1 MRHYA
6 YLIIGGGMSADAA
19 VKGIRGIDE
28 DWEICVLGS
37 EPVPPYKRPYL
48 TKQLWKGKPV
58 ESIWLETTNFDVT
71 LELDKTVTAI
81 DLGDNHV
88 IDHEGTQ
95 YGFDKLLI
103 ATGGTPRRLPFDVEG
118 IIYYRT
124 FDDYN
129 ELRRLCDRGEH
140 FAVIGAGFIG
150 SEIAAALAMNE
161 KRATMIFPGDAIGS
175 HVYPADLAKYVT
187 DYYIDRGVTIR
198 PGETAEQVE
207 RSGDTYKVK
216 TSSGAE
222 IEADGVIVGI
232 GISPNTK
239 LAEAAGLEVDNGIVV
254 DTHLRAGP
262 ENVFAAGDV
271 ANFHEHGLNKRTR
284 VEHED
289 NAVTMGKHAGE
300 AMAGHMKPYTHQPYF
315 YSDMF
320 DLGYEAVGELRSDHE
335 TFSDWQEPFKK
346 GVVYYLSDSR
356 VVGALLW
363 NVWDK
368 VPAARDLI
376 TEPGPFT
383 PDDLKGRIT

>member
-6 YLIIGGGMSADAA
+6 YLIIGGGMAADAA
-19 VKGIRGIDE
+19 VKGIRSIDE

-37 EPVPPYKRPYL
+37 ESVPPYKRPPL

-58 ESIWLETTNFDVT
+58 ESIWLGTTDLAIT

-81 DLGDNHV
+81 DVVDNRV
-88 IDHEGTQ
+88 TDREGNE
-95 YGFDKLLI
+95 YGYDKLLI
-103 ATGGTPRRLPFDVEG
+103 ATGGAPKRLPFDAEG

-129 ELRRLCDRGEH
+129 ELRRLCDQGDH
-140 FAVIGAGFIG
+140 FVVIGAGFIG
-150 SEIAAALAMNE
+150 SEIAAALAMND
-161 KRATMIFPGDAIGS
+161 KKATLLFPGDAIGS
-175 HVYPADLAKYVT
+175 HIYPADLARYVT
-187 DYYIDRGVTIR
+187 DYYVGKGVEIR
-198 PGETAEQVE
+198 PGQTAEHIE
-207 RSGDTYKVK
+207 RDGRKFRVRTNSGEV
-216 TSSGAE
+216 
-222 IEADGVIVGI
+222 IEADGVIVGV
-232 GISPNTK
+232 GITPNTK
-239 LAEAAGLEVDNGIVV
+239 IAEDAGLEVDNGIVV

-300 AMAGHMKPYTHQPYF
+300 CMAGHMKPYTHIPYF

-320 DLGYEAVGELRSDHE
+320 DLGYEAVGELHSGHE
-335 TFSDWQEPFKK
+335 TFSDWQEPFRK
-346 GVVYYLSDSR
+346 GVVYYLADSR
-356 VVGALLW
+356 VVGVLLW

-368 VPAARDLI
+368 VPAARELI
-376 TEPGPFT
+376 AGGPIT